1 MNGMENGFKDIT
13 ITNFRG
19 FDYLEIKSLQKLNIF
34 VGANNVGK
42 TSILEAA
49 FMLTGMS
56 NPFISSRV
64 NYLRTA
70 ISFDNI
76 DSARYLFHNIDFS
89 KKPLLKGAMANG
101 EIRKMTFSP
110 VTFLNET
117 DASSSN
123 SNGQSTIR
131 QLNFDFDK
139 KDENGFTYHS
149 KIYVKSDGSTL
160 QETDNTY
167 EEKLNALFIP
177 VDKNDSNATGKFSI
191 VVKRNR
197 KQFVTNILHDFDPS
211 IEAIEA
217 LPDGLY
223 LKIKGLKEL
232 LPVNMAGDGVRR
244 MINIISTIAC
254 EDFNIVF
261 IDEVDNGMH
270 YSAHKLMWKAILK
283 FVQIHDIQLFVTTH
297 NLDCLMGLENAM
309 QEDDYLQNLANV
321 YNVAKTKNKGF
332 QTYRYGYNELKEAI
346 ENEIEIRR

>member
-131 QLNFDFDK
+131 QLNFDLHTTQK
-139 KDENGFTYHS
+139 YTS
-149 KIYVKSDGSTL
+149 KVM
-160 QETDNTY
+160 ETHY
-167 EEKLNALFIP
+167 
-177 VDKNDSNATGKFSI
+177 
-191 VVKRNR
+191 R
-197 KQFVTNILHDFDPS
+197 KQTTPMKKNL
-211 IEAIEA
+211 
-217 LPDGLY
+217 
-223 LKIKGLKEL
+223 
-232 LPVNMAGDGVRR
+232 
-244 MINIISTIAC
+244 
-254 EDFNIVF
+254 
-261 IDEVDNGMH
+261 MH
-270 YSAHKLMWKAILK
+270 YSSLSTKTTRMQPVS
-283 FVQIHDIQLFVTTH
+283 FQLW
-297 NLDCLMGLENAM
+297 
-309 QEDDYLQNLANV
+309 
-321 YNVAKTKNKGF
+321 
-332 QTYRYGYNELKEAI
+332 
-346 ENEIEIRR
+346 